1 MTTEPATPLLLTAD
15 PLLES
20 DLLRLAAAAG
30 VGLDVRTDP
39 DRAAR
44 AWAASPL
51 VLVGAD
57 RATAAVAAALP
68 RRGQVLVVAPGAAD
82 DRLYR
87 AAVEL
92 GATSVVELPA
102 SDGWLVEVL
111 SDVVDEV
118 HDQGTVVAV
127 VGGSGGVGATVL
139 TAALALTA
147 GRNGRALA
155 VDLDPLGPGLRRT
168 MGVDEA
174 TGVTWRELADSRG
187 RLGSRA
193 LRESLPGIGD
203 VRVLGHA
210 EDDLSPPGAAVVREA
225 LSAGRR
231 GHDWVVVDLPRAAD
245 PRTAPVL
252 GGCDR
257 VVLVARAALGTVAS
271 AGRVAD
277 RLRGETP
284 SLGLVVRTRGGTASA
299 REVARAVGVELMG
312 ELPEQRRLDEHL
324 DLGLGPVHARRSP
337 LARTARELLDR
348 LAVR

>member
-1 MTTEPATPLLLTAD
+1 MDDPATPMLLTAD
-15 PLLES
+15 RLLEN

-30 VGLDVRTDP
+30 TALDVHRDP
-39 DRAAR
+39 EQAGR
-44 AWAASPL
+44 AWVTSSV

-57 RATAAVAAALP
+57 RAAEVARAALP
-68 RRGQVLVVAPGAAD
+68 RRPSVYLVTAGAAGND
-82 DRLYR
+82 VYR

-92 GATSVVELPA
+92 GATSVVELPG
-102 SDGWLVEVL
+102 SDGWLVEL
-111 SDVVDEV
+111 LTDAGDEV
-118 HDQGTVVAV
+118 RGSGTVVAV

-147 GRNGRALA
+147 GRSGPALA
-155 VDLDPLGPGLRRT
+155 VDLDPLGPGLGRVV
-168 MGVDEA
+168 GVEDVPS
-174 TGVTWRELADSRG
+174 VTWRELAESRG

-193 LRESLPGIGD
+193 LRDALPGVGD

-210 EDDLSPPGAAVVREA
+210 ENDLSPPSPSVVREV

-231 GHDWVVVDLPRAAD
+231 GHDWVVVDLPRGAD

-252 GGCDR
+252 SGCDH

-271 AGRVAD
+271 AARVAD
-277 RLRGETP
+277 RLRAEAT
-284 SLGLVVRTRGGTASA
+284 SLGVVVRTRGGTATA
-299 REVARAVGVELMG
+299 AEVARAVGAELLA

-324 DLGLGPVHARRSP
+324 DLGLGPVRGRRSV
-337 LARTARELLDR
+337 LARTARELLER

>member
-1 MTTEPATPLLLTAD
+1 MTHSATPLLLTAD
-15 PLLES
+15 GLLES

-30 VGLDVRTDP
+30 VVLEVRREP
-39 DRAAR
+39 DQAVR
-44 AWAASPL
+44 AWVTSSV

-57 RATAAVAAALP
+57 RAAEVARAALP
-68 RRGQVLVVAPGAAD
+68 RRPQVFLVTAGAVGNE
-82 DRLYR
+82 LYR

-102 SDGWLVEVL
+102 SDDWLVEL
-111 SDVVDEV
+111 LTDAADEQ
-118 HDQGTVVAV
+118 HGSGTVVAV

-147 GRNGRALA
+147 GRAGRALA
-155 VDLDPLGPGLRRT
+155 VDLDPLGPGLGRVV
-168 MGVDEA
+168 GVEEPPS
-174 TGVTWRELADSRG
+174 VTWRELAESRG

-193 LRESLPGIGD
+193 LRDALPGVGD

-210 EDDLSPPGAAVVREA
+210 EDDLSAPAPAVVREV

-231 GHDWVVVDLPRAAD
+231 GHEWVVVDLPRGAD
-245 PRTAPVL
+245 ARTAPVL
-252 GGCDR
+252 SGCDH
-257 VVLVARAALGTVAS
+257 VVLVARAAIGTVAS
-271 AGRVAD
+271 AAKVAD
-277 RLRGETP
+277 RLRAEAT
-284 SLGLVVRTRGGTASA
+284 SLGVVVRTQGGTATA
-299 REVARAVGVELMG
+299 TEVARAVGVELLA

-324 DLGLGPVHARRSP
+324 DLGLGPVHARRSV

>member
-1 MTTEPATPLLLTAD
+1 VT
-15 PLLES
+15 S
-20 DLLRLAAAAG
+20 S
-30 VGLDVRTDP
+30 V
-39 DRAAR
+39 
-44 AWAASPL
+44 

-57 RATAAVAAALP
+57 QAAEVARAALP
-68 RRGQVLVVAPGAAD
+68 RRPQVLLVTSGVVGD
-82 DRLYR
+82 ELYR

-102 SDGWLVEVL
+102 SDDWLVEL
-111 SDVVDEV
+111 LTDAADEV
-118 HDQGTVVAV
+118 RGSGAVVAV

-147 GRNGRALA
+147 GRTGPALA
-155 VDLDPLGPGLRRT
+155 VDLDPLGPGLGRVV
-168 MGVDEA
+168 GVEEPPA
-174 TGVTWRELADSRG
+174 VTWRELAASRG

-193 LRESLPGIGD
+193 VRDALPGVDD

-210 EDDLSPPGAAVVREA
+210 EDDLSPPAPAVVREV

-231 GHDWVVVDLPRAAD
+231 GHEWVVVDLPRGAD
-245 PRTAPVL
+245 LRTAPVL
-252 GGCDR
+252 SGCDH

-271 AGRVAD
+271 AARVAD
-277 RLRGETP
+277 RLRAEAT
-284 SLGLVVRTRGGTASA
+284 SLGVVVRTRGGTATA
-299 REVARAVGVELMG
+299 AEVARAVGLELLA

-324 DLGLGPVHARRSP
+324 DLGLGPVHARRSV